1 MSNKKKKNNKYD
13 DDDNKK
19 KKNNKYDDDDNK
31 KKKSYFD
38 ITRKKRS
45 KNLKT
50 IILPII
56 AALVI
61 IAGISIYLFS
71 QNTLSV
77 AGFGP
82 LGSAHEHA
90 AFLVKVN
97 GQNIDFSQPKYQVQ
111 SDYIHVENG
120 DGTTLHRHA
129 TNVTFADFLKSI
141 KMDID
146 KKNNCLV
153 FTNGTEYCD
162 DNNNK
167 LKTFINGNST
177 KSISEYILNNN
188 DRLLVI
194 YGNETDEEIAKALD
208 ELNKIKIQFT

>member
-1 MSNKKKKNNKYD
+1 MSNKKNKNNKN
-13 DDDNKK
+13 DN
-19 KKNNKYDDDDNK
+19 NK

-45 KNLKT
+45 KNLKRV
-50 IILPII
+50 ILPII

-97 GQNIDFSQPKYQVQ
+97 GQNIDFSHPKYQVQ

-120 DGTTLHRHA
+120 DGTTLHRHS

-141 KMDID
+141 NMDID
-146 KKNNCLV
+146 RKNNCLV
-153 FTNGTEYCD
+153 FTNGTKYCD
-162 DNNNK
+162 NDDNDNK
-167 LKTFINGNST
+167 LRIFINENST
-177 KSISEYILNNN
+177 NSISDYILKNN
-188 DRLLVI
+188 DRLLVM
-194 YGNETDEEIAKALD
+194 YGNETNEQIAKALD
-208 ELNKIKIQFT
+208 ELNKIEIQYT

>member
-1 MSNKKKKNNKYD
+1 MSNKNKKNNE
-13 DDDNKK
+13 N
-19 KKNNKYDDDDNK
+19 DDNK

-38 ITRKKRS
+38 ISRKKRS
-45 KNLKT
+45 KNFKT
-50 IILPII
+50 VILPII
-56 AALVI
+56 AAIVI
-61 IAGISIYLFS
+61 IAVISMYVSS
-71 QNTLSV
+71 QNTISV

-120 DGTTLHRHA
+120 DGSTLHRHA
-129 TNVTFADFLKSI
+129 TNVTFADFLKSV

-146 KKNNCLV
+146 MKNNCLI

-167 LKTFINGNST
+167 LRTFINGNST
-177 KSISEYILNNN
+177 KSISDYVLNNN
-188 DRLLVI
+188 DRLLVT
-194 YGNETDEEIAKALD
+194 YGNETDEQSAKALD
-208 ELNKIKIQFT
+208 ELNNIEIQFN

>member
-1 MSNKKKKNNKYD
+1 MSNKKKKNNK
-13 DDDNKK
+13 N
-19 KKNNKYDDDDNK
+19 DDNK

-50 IILPII
+50 VILPII
-56 AALVI
+56 VVLVI

-71 QNTLSV
+71 QNTQSV

-90 AFLVKVN
+90 AFLVKVK

-120 DGTTLHRHA
+120 DGTTLHRHS

-153 FTNGTEYCD
+153 FTNGTKYCDNDD
-162 DNNNK
+162 DNNK
-167 LKTFINGNST
+167 LRIFINGNST
-177 KSISEYILNNN
+177 NSISDYILKNN

-194 YGNETDEEIAKALD
+194 YGNETNEQIAKALD
-208 ELNKIKIQFT
+208 EVNKIEIQFT

>member
-1 MSNKKKKNNKYD
+1 MSNKKKKNTKNNVD
-13 DDDNKK
+13 DDD
-19 KKNNKYDDDDNK
+19 K
-31 KKKSYFD
+31 KKKSYLD
-38 ITRKKRS
+38 ITRKKRI

-56 AALVI
+56 AAIVI
-61 IAGISIYLFS
+61 IAGISIYVFS

-97 GQNIDFSQPKYQVQ
+97 GQNIDFSQPQYQVQ

-129 TNVTFADFLKSI
+129 TNVTFVDFLKSV

-146 KKNNCLV
+146 KNNCLT

-162 DNNNK
+162 DENNK
-167 LKTFINGNST
+167 LRTFINGNST
-177 KSISEYILNNN
+177 GSISDYVLNND

-194 YGNETDEEIAKALD
+194 YGNETDEQIANALD
-208 ELNKIKIQFT
+208 ELNRIEIQYN

>member
-1 MSNKKKKNNKYD
+1 MSKKSKKEDDSKKKR
-13 DDDNKK
+13 
-19 KKNNKYDDDDNK
+19 
-31 KKKSYFD
+31 SYFD
-38 ITRKKRS
+38 ASRKKRN
-45 KNLKT
+45 KNFKSV
-50 IILPII
+50 ILPII
-56 AALVI
+56 AAVAI
-61 IAGISIYLFS
+61 IAGISIYLFY

-77 AGFGP
+77 AGFGA

-129 TNVTFADFLKSI
+129 TNVTFVDFLKSI
-141 KMDID
+141 NMDID

-153 FTNGTEYCD
+153 FTNGTEYCS

-167 LKTFINGNST
+167 LRTFINGNST
-177 KSISEYILNNN
+177 NSISDYIITNN

-194 YGNETDEEIAKALD
+194 YGNENEEKLNEALE

>member
-1 MSNKKKKNNKYD
+1 MSNKNKKNNE
-13 DDDNKK
+13 N
-19 KKNNKYDDDDNK
+19 DDNK

-38 ITRKKRS
+38 ISRKKRS
-45 KNLKT
+45 KNFKT
-50 IILPII
+50 VILPII
-56 AALVI
+56 AAIVI
-61 IAGISIYLFS
+61 IAVISMYVSS

-120 DGTTLHRHA
+120 DGSTLHRHA
-129 TNVTFADFLKSI
+129 TNVTFADFLKSV

-146 KKNNCLV
+146 MKNNCLI

-167 LKTFINGNST
+167 LTTFTNGNST
-177 KSISEYILNNN
+177 NSISDFVLNNN

-194 YGNETDEEIAKALD
+194 YGNETNEQIAKALD
-208 ELNKIKIQFT
+208 ELNNIEIQFN

>member
-1 MSNKKKKNNKYD
+1 MSNKKKKNNNNNVD
-13 DDDNKK
+13 DDE
-19 KKNNKYDDDDNK
+19 K

-38 ITRKKRS
+38 VTRKKRI

-56 AALVI
+56 AAIVI
-61 IAGISIYLFS
+61 IAGISIYISS

-77 AGFGP
+77 AGFGS
-82 LGSAHEHA
+82 LGSAHQHA

-97 GQNIDFSQPKYQVQ
+97 GQNIDFSQPQYQVQ

-129 TNVTFADFLKSI
+129 TNVTFVDFLKSVKI
-141 KMDID
+141 DID
-146 KKNNCLV
+146 KKNNCLA

-162 DNNNK
+162 DENNDNK
-167 LKTFINGNST
+167 LRIFINGNST
-177 KSISEYILNNN
+177 NSISDYILKND
-188 DRLLVI
+188 DRLLVM
-194 YGNETDEEIAKALD
+194 YGNETDEQIANALD
-208 ELNKIKIQFT
+208 ELNKIEIQYT

>member
-1 MSNKKKKNNKYD
+1 MSNKNKKNDEN
-13 DDDNKK
+13 
-19 KKNNKYDDDDNK
+19 DDNK

-38 ITRKKRS
+38 ISRKKRS
-45 KNLKT
+45 KNFKT
-50 IILPII
+50 VILPII
-56 AALVI
+56 AAIVI
-61 IAGISIYLFS
+61 IAVISMYVSS

-111 SDYIHVENG
+111 TDYIHVENG

-129 TNVTFADFLKSI
+129 TNVTFADFLKSV

-146 KKNNCLV
+146 MKNNCLI

-167 LKTFINGNST
+167 LRTFINGNST
-177 KSISEYILNNN
+177 KSISDYVLYNN
-188 DRLLVI
+188 DRLLVT
-194 YGNETDEEIAKALD
+194 YGNETDEQSAKALD
-208 ELNKIKIQFT
+208 ELNNIEIQFN

>member
-1 MSNKKKKNNKYD
+1 MSNKNKKNNE
-13 DDDNKK
+13 N
-19 KKNNKYDDDDNK
+19 DDNK

-38 ITRKKRS
+38 ISRKKRS
-45 KNLKT
+45 KNFKT
-50 IILPII
+50 VILPII
-56 AALVI
+56 AAIVI
-61 IAGISIYLFS
+61 IAVISMYVSS

-90 AFLVKVN
+90 AFLVNVN

-120 DGTTLHRHA
+120 DGSTLHRHA
-129 TNVTFADFLKSI
+129 TNVTFADFLKSV

-146 KKNNCLV
+146 KKNNCLI

-167 LKTFINGNST
+167 LTTFINGNST
-177 KSISEYILNNN
+177 KSISDYVLNNN

-194 YGNETDEEIAKALD
+194 YGNETDEQSAKALD
-208 ELNKIKIQFT
+208 ELNNIEIQFN

>member
-1 MSNKKKKNNKYD
+1 MSNKKKKNNNNNVD
-13 DDDNKK
+13 DDD
-19 KKNNKYDDDDNK
+19 K

-38 ITRKKRS
+38 ITRKKRI

-56 AALVI
+56 AAIVI
-61 IAGISIYLFS
+61 IAGISIYISS

-97 GQNIDFSQPKYQVQ
+97 GKNIDFSQPQYQVQ

-120 DGTTLHRHA
+120 NGTTLHRHA
-129 TNVTFADFLKSI
+129 TNVTFVDFLKSV

-146 KKNNCLV
+146 KKNNCLA

-167 LKTFINGNST
+167 LRTFINGNST
-177 KSISEYILNNN
+177 GSISDYVLKNN

-194 YGNETDEEIAKALD
+194 YGNETDEQIANALD
-208 ELNKIKIQFT
+208 ELNKIKIQFN

>member
-1 MSNKKKKNNKYD
+1 MSNKKKKNNKNNVD
-13 DDDNKK
+13 DDD
-19 KKNNKYDDDDNK
+19 K

-38 ITRKKRS
+38 ITRKKRI

-56 AALVI
+56 AAIVI
-61 IAGISIYLFS
+61 IAVISIYVFS
-71 QNTLSV
+71 QNTISV

-97 GQNIDFSQPKYQVQ
+97 GKNIDFSQPQYQVQ

-129 TNVTFADFLKSI
+129 TNVTFVDFLKSV

-146 KKNNCLV
+146 KKNNCLA

-162 DNNNK
+162 DDDK
-167 LKTFINGNST
+167 LRTFINGNST
-177 KSISEYILNNN
+177 GSISDYVLKNN

-194 YGNETDEEIAKALD
+194 YGNETDEQIANALD
-208 ELNKIKIQFT
+208 ELNKIKIQYN

>member
-1 MSNKKKKNNKYD
+1 MSNKKKKNNKN
-13 DDDNKK
+13 DN
-19 KKNNKYDDDDNK
+19 DENK

-50 IILPII
+50 VILPII
-56 AALVI
+56 VVLVI

-167 LKTFINGNST
+167 LRTFINGNST

-194 YGNETDEEIAKALD
+194 YGNESDEGIAKALD

>member
-1 MSNKKKKNNKYD
+1 MSNKKKKNTKNNVD
-13 DDDNKK
+13 DDD
-19 KKNNKYDDDDNK
+19 K
-31 KKKSYFD
+31 KKKSYLD
-38 ITRKKRS
+38 ITRKKRI

-56 AALVI
+56 AAIVI
-61 IAGISIYLFS
+61 IAVISIYVFS

-97 GQNIDFSQPKYQVQ
+97 GQNIDFSQPQYQVQ

-129 TNVTFADFLKSI
+129 TNVTFVDFLKSV

-146 KKNNCLV
+146 KKNNCLT

-162 DNNNK
+162 DENNK
-167 LKTFINGNST
+167 LRTFINGNST
-177 KSISEYILNNN
+177 GSISDYVLNND

-194 YGNETDEEIAKALD
+194 YGNETDEQIANALD
-208 ELNKIKIQFT
+208 ELNKIKIQYN

>member
-1 MSNKKKKNNKYD
+1 MSNKKKKNNK
-13 DDDNKK
+13 N
-19 KKNNKYDDDDNK
+19 DDNK

-50 IILPII
+50 VILPII

-97 GQNIDFSQPKYQVQ
+97 GKNIDFSQPKYQVQ

-120 DGTTLHRHA
+120 DGTTLHRHS

-162 DNNNK
+162 NDDDNNK
-167 LKTFINGNST
+167 LRIFINGNST
-177 KSISEYILNNN
+177 NSISDYILKNN
-188 DRLLVI
+188 DRLLVM
-194 YGNETDEEIAKALD
+194 YGNETNEQIAKALD
-208 ELNKIKIQFT
+208 ELNKIEIQFT

>member
-1 MSNKKKKNNKYD
+1 MSNKKKKNTKNNVD
-13 DDDNKK
+13 DDD
-19 KKNNKYDDDDNK
+19 K
-31 KKKSYFD
+31 KKKSYLD
-38 ITRKKRS
+38 ITRKKRI

-56 AALVI
+56 AAIVI
-61 IAGISIYLFS
+61 IAGISLYVFS

-97 GQNIDFSQPKYQVQ
+97 GQNIDFSQPQYQVQ

-129 TNVTFADFLKSI
+129 TNVTFVDFLKSV

-146 KKNNCLV
+146 KKNNCLA

-162 DNNNK
+162 DENNK
-167 LKTFINGNST
+167 LRTFINGNST
-177 KSISEYILNNN
+177 GSISDYILNNN

-194 YGNETDEEIAKALD
+194 YGNETDEQIANALD
-208 ELNKIKIQFT
+208 ELNKIKIQYN

>member
-1 MSNKKKKNNKYD
+1 MSNKKKKNNNNNVND
-13 DDDNKK
+13 DD
-19 KKNNKYDDDDNK
+19 K

-38 ITRKKRS
+38 ITRKKRI

-56 AALVI
+56 AAIVI
-61 IAGISIYLFS
+61 IAGISIYVSS

-77 AGFGP
+77 AGFGS
-82 LGSAHEHA
+82 LGSAHQHA

-97 GQNIDFSQPKYQVQ
+97 GQNIDFSQPQYQVQ

-129 TNVTFADFLKSI
+129 TNVTFADFLKSV

-146 KKNNCLV
+146 KKNNCLT

-162 DNNNK
+162 DNNK
-167 LKTFINGNST
+167 LRTFINGNST
-177 KSISEYILNNN
+177 GSISDYILNDN

-194 YGNETDEEIAKALD
+194 YGNETDEQIANALD
-208 ELNKIKIQFT
+208 EVNKIKIQFN

>member
-1 MSNKKKKNNKYD
+1 MSNKKKKNNKHNVD
-13 DDDNKK
+13 DDD
-19 KKNNKYDDDDNK
+19 K

-38 ITRKKRS
+38 ITRKKRI

-56 AALVI
+56 AAIVI
-61 IAGISIYLFS
+61 IAGISIYISS

-77 AGFGP
+77 AGFGS
-82 LGSAHEHA
+82 LGSAHQHA

-97 GQNIDFSQPKYQVQ
+97 GQNIDFSQPQYQVQ

-129 TNVTFADFLKSI
+129 TNVTFADFLKSV

-146 KKNNCLV
+146 KKNNCLI

-162 DNNNK
+162 DDNNK
-167 LKTFINGNST
+167 LRTFINGNST
-177 KSISEYILNNN
+177 GSISDYILNDN

-194 YGNETDEEIAKALD
+194 YGNETDEQIANALD
-208 ELNKIKIQFT
+208 EVNKIKIQFN

>member
-1 MSNKKKKNNKYD
+1 MS
-13 DDDNKK
+13 
-19 KKNNKYDDDDNK
+19 
-31 KKKSYFD
+31 KKSKKEDDSIKKRSYFNAS
-38 ITRKKRS
+38 RKKRI
-45 KNLKT
+45 KT
-50 IILPII
+50 FKSVILPII
-56 AALVI
+56 AAVAI

-71 QNTLSV
+71 QNNLSV
-77 AGFGP
+77 AGFGAY
-82 LGSAHEHA
+82 GSAHEHA

-111 SDYIHVENG
+111 SEYIHVENG

-129 TNVTFADFLKSI
+129 TNVTFVDFLKSI

-167 LKTFINGNST
+167 LRTFINGNST
-177 KSISEYILNNN
+177 NSISDYIITNN

-194 YGNETDEEIAKALD
+194 YGNENEEKLNEALE
-208 ELNKIKIQFT
+208 ELNKIKIQFN

>member
-1 MSNKKKKNNKYD
+1 MSNKKKKNNKNNVD
-13 DDDNKK
+13 DDD
-19 KKNNKYDDDDNK
+19 K

-38 ITRKKRS
+38 ITRKKRI

-56 AALVI
+56 AAIVI
-61 IAGISIYLFS
+61 IAGISIYVFS

-97 GQNIDFSQPKYQVQ
+97 GQNIDFSQPQYQVQ

-129 TNVTFADFLKSI
+129 TNVTFVDFLKSV

-146 KKNNCLV
+146 KKNNCLA

-162 DNNNK
+162 D
-167 LKTFINGNST
+167 
-177 KSISEYILNNN
+177 E
-188 DRLLVI
+188 
-194 YGNETDEEIAKALD
+194 
-208 ELNKIKIQFT
+208 

>member
-1 MSNKKKKNNKYD
+1 MSNKKKKNNKNNVD
-13 DDDNKK
+13 DDD
-19 KKNNKYDDDDNK
+19 K

-38 ITRKKRS
+38 ITRKKRI

-56 AALVI
+56 AAIVI
-61 IAGISIYLFS
+61 IAGISIYVFS
-71 QNTLSV
+71 QNTQSV

-97 GQNIDFSQPKYQVQ
+97 GQNIDFSQPQYQVQ

-129 TNVTFADFLKSI
+129 TNVTFVDFLKSV

-146 KKNNCLV
+146 KKNNCLA

-162 DNNNK
+162 DENNK
-167 LKTFINGNST
+167 LRTFINGNST
-177 KSISEYILNNN
+177 GSISDYILNNN

-194 YGNETDEEIAKALD
+194 YGNETDEQIANALD
-208 ELNKIKIQFT
+208 ELNKIKIQYN

>member
-1 MSNKKKKNNKYD
+1 MSNKNKKNNE
-13 DDDNKK
+13 N
-19 KKNNKYDDDDNK
+19 DDNK

-38 ITRKKRS
+38 ISRKKRS
-45 KNLKT
+45 KNFKT
-50 IILPII
+50 VILPII
-56 AALVI
+56 AAIVI
-61 IAGISIYLFS
+61 IAVISMYVSS
-71 QNTLSV
+71 QNTISV

-97 GQNIDFSQPKYQVQ
+97 GQNIDFSQPQYQVQ

-120 DGTTLHRHA
+120 DGSTLHRHA
-129 TNVTFADFLKSI
+129 TNVTFADFLKSV

-146 KKNNCLV
+146 MKNNCLI

-167 LKTFINGNST
+167 LRTFINGNST
-177 KSISEYILNNN
+177 KSISDYVLNNN
-188 DRLLVI
+188 DRLLVT
-194 YGNETDEEIAKALD
+194 YGNETDEQSAKALD
-208 ELNKIKIQFT
+208 ELNNIEIQFN

>member
-1 MSNKKKKNNKYD
+1 MSNKKKKNNE
-13 DDDNKK
+13 N
-19 KKNNKYDDDDNK
+19 DDNK

-38 ITRKKRS
+38 ISRKKRS
-45 KNLKT
+45 KNFKT
-50 IILPII
+50 VILPII
-56 AALVI
+56 AAIVI
-61 IAGISIYLFS
+61 IAVISMYVSS

-120 DGTTLHRHA
+120 DGSTLHRHA
-129 TNVTFADFLKSI
+129 TNVTFADFLKSV

-146 KKNNCLV
+146 MKNNCLI

-167 LKTFINGNST
+167 LRTFINGNST
-177 KSISEYILNNN
+177 KSISDYVLNNN
-188 DRLLVI
+188 DRLLVT
-194 YGNETDEEIAKALD
+194 YGNETDEQSAKALD
-208 ELNKIKIQFT
+208 ELNNIEIQFN

>member
-1 MSNKKKKNNKYD
+1 MSDKNKKNSEYNNNNNND
-13 DDDNKK
+13 DDKK
-19 KKNNKYDDDDNK
+19 KR
-31 KKKSYFD
+31 SYFD
-38 ITRKKRS
+38 VTRKRRS

-56 AALVI
+56 AVIAI
-61 IAGISIYLFS
+61 IAVISMFLYSPNLPPS
-71 QNTLSV
+71 
-77 AGFGP
+77 GFGA
-82 LGSAHEHA
+82 LGSAHQHA

-97 GQNIDFSQPKYQVQ
+97 GENIDFRQPQYQVQ

-141 KMDID
+141 KMDLD
-146 KKNNCLV
+146 ETNNCLV
-153 FTNGTEYCD
+153 FTNGTQYC
-162 DNNNK
+162 NNK
-167 LKTFINGNST
+167 DNQLRTFINGNST
-177 KSISEYILNNN
+177 ESISDYVINDN

-194 YGNETDEEIAKALD
+194 YGNETQGQVSEALD